1 MAAPRPEA
9 PPVTMADAPSMS
21 THCPFVWWGGT
32 LPGRYAP
39 LIVHVR
45 ATFVAAA
52 EAARELLSKPEV
64 AERWDELSVL
74 PVFKVSGLAGH
85 LARAI
90 FQVETYL
97 ESSTP
102 GLPPIDAPTYFAQFG
117 DASDITS
124 SMNMSV
130 RERGEAAAERG
141 PERLTALVR
150 LRLQTVRALLATE
163 PEDRRIP
170 VFGGDVMLLDEYLKT
185 RLVELVVHTEDLALS
200 VGTGVGLPADA
211 ITIATDVVVA
221 TARRRHGDLAV
232 LRGMTRRERDDVD
245 ATRVF

>member
-1 MAAPRPEA
+1 M
-9 PPVTMADAPSMS
+9 
-21 THCPFVWWGGT
+21 
-32 LPGRYAP
+32 Y
-39 LIVHVR
+39 VR

-52 EAARELLSKPEV
+52 EAAHQLLSKPEV
-64 AERWDELSVL
+64 AEHWDELSVL

-97 ESSTP
+97 ESPTP
-102 GLPPIDAPTYFAQFG
+102 GLPPIDAATYFAQLG
-117 DASDITS
+117 DTSDITS
-124 SMNMSV
+124 SLNMSV

-141 PERLTALVR
+141 PERLSAVVR
-150 LRLQTVRALLATE
+150 LRLETVRSLLATE

-185 RLVELVVHTEDLALS
+185 RLVELVVHSEDLALS
-200 VGTGVGLPADA
+200 VGAGVGLPIDA
-211 ITIATDVVVA
+211 VTIATDVMVA
-221 TARRRHGDLAV
+221 TARRRHGDMAV
-232 LRGMTRRERDDVD
+232 LRAMTRRERDTLD